1 MDCPKCG
8 HAMEQVVY
16 SDIEVDR
23 CTLCRGLWFDLMEHE
38 QLRELR
44 GAESI
49 DTGDPAVG
57 AIFNRDDRISCPR
70 CAGPMI
76 RMVDPQQPHI
86 WYESCGVC
94 HGVFFDAG
102 EFTDYKQRTVGDFF
116 RRLRATERR

>member
-8 HAMEQVVY
+8 HLMEQVVY

-23 CTLCRGLWFDLMEHE
+23 CTLCKGLWFDLLEHE
-38 QLRELR
+38 QLKAIP

-49 DTGDPAVG
+49 DTGDPSVG
-57 AIFNRDDRISCPR
+57 AIFNRDDRIDCPR
-70 CAGPMI
+70 CTGPMI

-102 EFTDYKQRTVGDFF
+102 EFTDYKQHTFGDFF
-116 RRLRATERR
+116 RRLRAAERR

>member
-8 HAMEQVVY
+8 HRMEQVVY
-16 SDIEVDR
+16 SEVEVDR
-23 CTLCRGLWFDLMEHE
+23 CTLCKGLWFDLLEHE
-38 QLRELR
+38 RLKQLD

-49 DTGDPAVG
+49 DIGDPEVG

-70 CAGPMI
+70 CGGAMI
-76 RMVDPQQPHI
+76 RMVDPQQPHL

-102 EFTDYKQRTVGDFF
+102 EFTDFKQHTAGDFF
-116 RRLRATERR
+116 RRLRAVERR